1 MLANRLSEN
10 SESRVLLLEAGP
22 DDRGETDLSVP
33 MNTLEVAFSGSAS
46 PFNWAFSTE
55 PQKQALAAYSEQVF
69 DKPAFSCTTA
79 VVDRNDMLL
88 SIRSRCEFTLCVDPA
103 AECLRT
109 LSTFKLS
116 GCEDGLQ
123 AWKYF
128 ASSRSGWHVENGTL
142 SDEEHFAFMKILQ
155 SHQRICD
162 FSMEDYHN
170 RNRARKGH
178 TSNARKWA
186 MV

>member
-33 MNTLEVAFSGSAS
+33 MNTLEVAFSGSAN

-69 DKPAFSCTTA
+69 DKQPFSCTTA
-79 VVDRNDMLL
+79 VVDRNHMLL
-88 SIRSRCEFTLCVDPA
+88 SIRLKCEFTLCVDPA

-109 LSTFKLS
+109 LCTFKRS
-116 GCEDGLQ
+116 GCEDARRIGNI
-123 AWKYF
+123 
-128 ASSRSGWHVENGTL
+128 SRQQRRLACRKRHSVGRRTFCLHENATVPSTHL
-142 SDEEHFAFMKILQ
+142 
-155 SHQRICD
+155 
-162 FSMEDYHN
+162 
-170 RNRARKGH
+170 
-178 TSNARKWA
+178 
-186 MV
+186 